1 MKEIKELSNCCKSE
15 VKIGG
20 DDKEGTHYYICTKC
34 NKPCDL
40 YSEIRE
46 LSDEELLESCLNL
59 YAIINNPTVSY
70 PNEKEKEDFR
80 NSLFLKKQELLRRLS
95 KENWKKELTTT
106 FTNISIDKFD
116 KGEERGIMT
125 FSEIKNVINNLE

>member
-106 FTNISIDKFD
+106 FTNIAIDKFD

>member
-1 MKEIKELSNCCKSE
+1 MNKELSNCCKSE

-70 PNEKEKEDFR
+70 PNAKFVGFVDGIGWYVRKGDLKRMVTAYEDVFTFHKEELKRFEKLLIET
-80 NSLFLKKQELLRRLS
+80 LLKK
-95 KENWKKELTTT
+95 
-106 FTNISIDKFD
+106 
-116 KGEERGIMT
+116 
-125 FSEIKNVINNLE
+125 

>member
-46 LSDEELLESCLNL
+46 LSMDEI
-59 YAIINNPTVSY
+59 AKKFGVDV
-70 PNEKEKEDFR
+70 ED
-80 NSLFLKKQELLRRLS
+80 LKI
-95 KENWKKELTTT
+95 KKE
-106 FTNISIDKFD
+106 
-116 KGEERGIMT
+116 
-125 FSEIKNVINNLE
+125 

>member
-1 MKEIKELSNCCKSE
+1 MNKELSNCCKSE

-70 PNEKEKEDFR
+70 PNEK
-80 NSLFLKKQELLRRLS
+80 Q
-95 KENWKKELTTT
+95 
-106 FTNISIDKFD
+106 
-116 KGEERGIMT
+116 
-125 FSEIKNVINNLE
+125 

>member
-40 YSEIRE
+40 YSEIKE